1 MSNLSEEVI
10 KYLKLKKRREQV
22 RKAVKHYVER
32 KKLEGTYQRK
42 KYYYPDLDK
51 AHKYKSDAI
60 MCIKRLYGTCHL
72 I

>member
-32 KKLEGTYQRK
+32 KN
-42 KYYYPDLDK
+42 
-51 AHKYKSDAI
+51 
-60 MCIKRLYGTCHL
+60 
-72 I
+72 

>member
-22 RKAVKHYVER
+22 QKAVKIMLREKTR
-32 KKLEGTYQRK
+32 RNIPTK